1 MPRPR
6 QGCGSFSLSCSFFC
20 LLRSL
25 PLCLCSI
32 FLFGFLNY
40 FSFSMSICIVEF
52 RLRAPLVPH
61 SHPFFALSA
70 SLLSTLLSCLAK
82 NCAKNQFCLLFFC
95 NVFLAKTNPHA
106 SPIAI
111 SLCCVSFPLP
121 FWLHACA
128 NVRFGSLRVSF
139 LFFLFLFLR
148 CFVETSYHLPPG

>member
-20 LLRSL
+20 LLLSL
-25 PLCLCSI
+25 PLFLCSI

-52 RLRAPLVPH
+52 RLRAPLVLH

-121 FWLHACA
+121 ARLRQCS
-128 NVRFGSLRVSF
+128 VRFASGIVSF
-139 LFFLFLFLR
+139 FFLFLFLR